1 MKDPYVPSKAL
12 YHVDRLKAIQL
23 GETFAPT
30 LLQIDPEAYCNDNCS
45 FCSYREENM
54 YNNTMLELIDAKV
67 GDADQFGPVGRP
79 NPKSG
84 WPIEMAEKLP
94 QMMVEAGIPALE
106 ITGGGEPT
114 LWRGFDDL
122 LLNSLNAGLDTAVVT
137 NASIMPDNRAALMAR
152 CIWVRFSLDAP
163 NQEIHQKVH
172 RTTIKDFERRLENI
186 AKVVRE
192 KQRIKSDVTIGVSY
206 VVEPDNIDYVEDMC
220 KLTQGMGVDNLRFSF
235 MYDKT
240 GKAGLTDDQ
249 YNGLLPK
256 LKELQA
262 KYSRPDFAIL
272 YDGTRLWTYSQ
283 PNTDF
288 KTCNIQRFVWAIGA
302 DCKVYPCC
310 IMKYHPDYAFADITQ
325 QTLKEIIDD
334 AAFVAKQNNLKPTA
348 CFPCWLRTRN
358 QSIEAATVKPKHHN
372 FL

>member
-1 MKDPYVPSKAL
+1 
-12 YHVDRLKAIQL
+12 
-23 GETFAPT
+23 
-30 LLQIDPEAYCNDNCS
+30 
-45 FCSYREENM
+45 M
-54 YNNTMLELIDAKV
+54 YNTPMLDLIDAKV
-67 GDADQFGPVGRP
+67 GDAAKVGPVGRP

-84 WPIEMAEKLP
+84 WPLDMAEKLP
-94 QMMVEAGIPALE
+94 KMMVEAGIPALE

-122 LLNSLNAGLDTAVVT
+122 MVNSLNAGLDVAVVT
-137 NASIMPDNRAALMAR
+137 NASVITEARARLLAR
-152 CIWVRFSLDAP
+152 CIWIRFSLDAP
-163 NQEIHQKVH
+163 NATVHQRVH
-172 RTTIKDFERRLENI
+172 RISISDFDRRLQGI
-186 AKVVRE
+186 AQVVRE
-192 KQRIKSDVTIGVSY
+192 KRRIQSETTIGISY
-206 VVEPDNIDYVEDMC
+206 VIMPENIDDLEEMC
-220 KLTQGMGVDNLRFSF
+220 RLCQGLGVDNLRFSF
-235 MYDKT
+235 MYDKS
-240 GKAGLTDDQ
+240 GKAGLTDEQ
-249 YNGLLPK
+249 YESLIPR

-262 KYSRPDFAIL
+262 KYSIPGFAIL
-272 YDGTRLWTYSQ
+272 FDGTRLWTYSQ

-310 IMKYHPDYAFADITQ
+310 IMKYHPDFAFADITQ
-325 QTLKEIIDD
+325 QSLKEIITD